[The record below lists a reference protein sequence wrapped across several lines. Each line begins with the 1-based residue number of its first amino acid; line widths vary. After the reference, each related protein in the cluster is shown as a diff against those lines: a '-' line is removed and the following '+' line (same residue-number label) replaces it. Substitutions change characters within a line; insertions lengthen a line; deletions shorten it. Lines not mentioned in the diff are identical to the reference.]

1 MCRFFHM
8 KEPTHATATRPRAI
22 HPDFGYG
29 FAGPEVF
36 NNLCGLKTRSF
47 NLSANEVDTTIPS
60 CTNPGDK
67 VQKTSRPGIVNRAFT
82 GSGAFVS
89 SASMSAFMTH
99 VIDAT
104 VFDAKVLVPG
114 LGARSPARSSSPTSR
129 PTATWKTTWN
139 SARRSRRL
147 TPSHS

>member
-1 MCRFFHM
+1 MPQQLGR
-8 KEPTHATATRPRAI
+8 ELYI
-22 HPDFGYG
+22 QIGDG
-29 FAGPEVF
+29 AGPEVF

-89 SASMSAFMTH
+89 SVAMSAFMVH

-104 VFDAKVLVPG
+104 VFNAKVLVPG
-114 LGARSPARSSSPTSR
+114 LGVFTGPFFVTDF
-129 PTATWKTTWN
+129 TADGDMEN
-139 SARRSRRL
+139 NMEFSATF
-147 TPSHS
+147 TPSDVLTFVAVAV

>member
-1 MCRFFHM
+1 MPQQLGRELYIQISDM
-8 KEPTHATATRPRAI
+8 ASP
-22 HPDFGYG
+22 
-29 FAGPEVF
+29 GPAVF

-99 VIDAT
+99 VIEAT

-114 LGARSPARSSSPTSR
+114 LGTFSGPFFVTDF
-129 PTATWKTTWN
+129 TADGDMEN
-139 SARRSRRL
+139 NMEFSATF
-147 TPSHS
+147 TPSDVLTFVAEV